1 MNLTLKSNPRSES
14 MRAVRPAKSNRLV
27 SGRLRDVIVQVV
39 GLLSA
44 LGLYLAVRAIS
55 AGSNIEAV
63 QNASRLLRFEGA
75 IGIDVEGSMQKTAL
89 GADRLITAAN
99 WFYSFAYWP
108 MIIATFVY
116 TWTRHRELFVRY
128 RNALVYSGLIGLVVF
143 AVFPVA
149 PPRFLDGYVD
159 TVSSAARHSFIA
171 HPSWIINENAALPSF
186 HVGWLVLS
194 AALLSPL
201 SRRWIVKLLLTLP
214 GILMAVTV
222 VVTGN
227 HYLVDIVAGV
237 AISFAGLQLARWH
250 DTRRRSSKREPA
262 IATDQ
267 PPPPEMSAAP

>member
-116 TWTRHRELFVRY
+116 TWTRHPRALRSVPERTGLFGAHWSGRFRSVPGGSTAVSRRLCRHGQFGCTAQLHCPPVVDHQRER
-128 RNALVYSGLIGLVVF
+128 GLSQ
-143 AVFPVA
+143 
-149 PPRFLDGYVD
+149 
-159 TVSSAARHSFIA
+159 VS
-171 HPSWIINENAALPSF
+171 N
-186 HVGWLVLS
+186 VGWLVLS

-201 SRRWIVKLLLTLP
+201 SRRWIVKLLLTCLEFSWRSP
-214 GILMAVTV
+214 LW
-222 VVTGN
+222 
-227 HYLVDIVAGV
+227 L
-237 AISFAGLQLARWH
+237 LA
-250 DTRRRSSKREPA
+250 TTTSS
-262 IATDQ
+262 T
-267 PPPPEMSAAP
+267 